1 MHTAEKLITTHLA
14 DAKATLAS
22 VGALYA
28 VAMLSPVGNGAWTR
42 INSAIMERFA
52 PGDHDVGLKKLEA
65 AKTHAWRLAEALTR

>member
-28 VAMLSPVGNGAWTR
+28 VAMMLGIDVDAWPR
-42 INSAIMERFA
+42 INRAIMERFA
-52 PGDHDVGLKKLEA
+52 PGDHDAGIKKLTA
-65 AKTHAWRLAEALTR
+65 AKTHAWRLAEAAAK